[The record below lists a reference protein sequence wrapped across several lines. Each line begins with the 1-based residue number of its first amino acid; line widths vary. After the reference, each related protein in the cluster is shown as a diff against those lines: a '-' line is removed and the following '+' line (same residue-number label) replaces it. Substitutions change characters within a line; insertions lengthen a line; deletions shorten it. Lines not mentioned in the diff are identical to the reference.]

1 MTVDFLAP
9 SEGFLALADESRTH
23 WDGHSKK
30 ALVIPFGMEASVSY
44 GHGTSLGPA
53 AILEASREVETFD
66 CELMLEPCDHFAL
79 VTCAA
84 EPVPGDVSLA
94 LTELQNRVA
103 WALTAGFFPLV
114 LGGEHA
120 LTAGAIRPFVARYPD
135 LVIVHFDAHADLRDG
150 YLGEHFS
157 HASAMRRCLDAP
169 GVRLVSLGIRNI
181 SRSEVDYVRS
191 QGERITI
198 FWAHEKRH
206 WSMERIR
213 GLIQGRKVYLSFDV
227 DAFDSSL
234 MPATG
239 TPEPGG
245 LFWDDCLPIL
255 RMVMQESEV
264 VGADITELAPA
275 SGLHACDFLTAKLA
289 YKIVSYRFAD
299 GG

>member
-1 MTVDFLAP
+1 MDFLTP
-9 SEGFLALADESRTH
+9 SAGFLALADDSQINWER
-23 WDGHSKK
+23 HSKK

-44 GHGTSLGPA
+44 GHGTSLGPT

-66 CELMLEPCDHFAL
+66 CELMLEPCDHFSL
-79 VTCAA
+79 LTCAA
-84 EPVPGDVSLA
+84 APIPKEVSLA
-94 LTELQNRVA
+94 LTGLQNQVEQ
-103 WALTAGFFPLV
+103 ALAAGFFPLV

-120 LTAGAIRPFVARYPD
+120 LTAGAIRPFITRYPD
-135 LVIVHFDAHADLRDG
+135 LVILHFDAHADLRDG
-150 YLGEHFS
+150 YQGEHFS
-157 HASAMRRCLDAP
+157 HASAMRRCLDEP
-169 GVRLVSLGIRNI
+169 GVQLVSLGIRNI
-181 SRSEVDYVRS
+181 SRLEAEYFQS
-191 QGERITI
+191 QRERITI

-206 WSMERIR
+206 WSLEQIR
-213 GLIQGRKVYLSFDV
+213 GLIQGRKVYVTFDV

-255 RMVMQESEV
+255 RMVMKHSDV

-289 YKIVSYRFAD
+289 YKILSYRFAD